1 MKLFDIS
8 SQGKK
13 AGLPSLL
20 LFVTALWLLPAC
32 VEEMH
37 GSILD
42 DGGNPSSG
50 GGMTKKMFTPRPDDL
65 TVEKATGLKVAKNVI
80 NITFKRGTDRAIVDT
95 IISSVG
101 GKIVGYDTPA
111 GMYQVMF
118 PGKSLLD
125 LDPIRYQLLKEHKEV
140 EAASRFFV
148 SVYRDPYYVR

>member
-1 MKLFDIS
+1 MKLFEIS
-8 SQGKK
+8 SQEKK
-13 AGLPSLL
+13 TRLPSLL
-20 LFVTALWLLPAC
+20 LFVAALWLLPAC

-42 DGGNPSSG
+42 DGSSG
-50 GGMTKKMFTPRPDDL
+50 SKSGMTQKMFVPRPDDL

-80 NITFKRGTDRAIVDT
+80 NITFKRDTDRAIVDT

-118 PGKSLLD
+118 PGKSLSD

-148 SVYRDPYYVR
+148 SVYRDPYYIR